1 MATSLAPP
9 PVDRPDIVV
18 PDAAPLIHLARA
30 GLLHLLHEVG
40 GAVVVVDM
48 VAHEITRDPSKPGA
62 PVLRDWLADAGHLQR
77 WFTEQLR
84 DWLAAGAAPGSNRP
98 VRVEETETGR
108 LYAAVLET
116 RPDYRLRNGG
126 ETAVVEWLA
135 ERIAGTDTAVIVL
148 YENGRVPTIV
158 RNQSLDADID
168 ILTTRAFLEGV
179 ERRERAE
186 GGAKSPL
193 PGPSY
198 WDRVVA
204 AGPTANP
211 RVQSFSQ
218 RRRQP

>member
-9 PVDRPDIVV
+9 PTERPDIVV
-18 PDAAPLIHLARA
+18 PDAGPLTHLARA

-62 PVLRDWLADAGHLQR
+62 AV
-77 WFTEQLR
+77 LR

-116 RPDYRLRNGG
+116 RPDDRLRNGG
-126 ETAVVEWLA
+126 ETAIVEWLA
-135 ERIAGTDTAVIVL
+135 ERIAGTDRTVIVL

-168 ILTTRAFLEGV
+168 VLTTRAFLEGV

-186 GGAKSPL
+186 GGDKA

-198 WDRVVA
+198 WERVVA

-211 RVQSFSQ
+211 RIQSFSQ
-218 RRRQP
+218 RRQHP